1 MVRARVGQVLT
12 GSCWTQDAQDE
23 LTEDAAEGGRAAG
36 SGAASVPYATLYDA
50 LCSGLMHERA
60 VLLLYD
66 LLHECHHFHNY
77 VLVRRYAIKSCLREG
92 AIAYLLQFV
101 LKRL

>member
-1 MVRARVGQVLT
+1 MLSRECRTLT
-12 GSCWTQDAQDE
+12 GSSWAQDSQDE
-23 LTEDAAEGGRAAG
+23 LTEDAAEDGRAAG

-66 LLHECHHFHNY
+66 LLHECQHFHNY
-77 VLVRRYAIKSCLREG
+77 VLVRR
-92 AIAYLLQFV
+92 
-101 LKRL
+101 